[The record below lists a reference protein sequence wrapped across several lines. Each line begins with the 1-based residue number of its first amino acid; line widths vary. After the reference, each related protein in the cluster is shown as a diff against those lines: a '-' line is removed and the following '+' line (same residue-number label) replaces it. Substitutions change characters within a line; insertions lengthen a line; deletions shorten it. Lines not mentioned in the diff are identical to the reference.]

1 MRHQHHVLLSF
12 FHYIIQLHRTHIQL
26 HVHTFTAYAAAGAD
40 ALVLSCGL
48 VSANGFYMLRGAVP
62 LEKLAMAM
70 PSAVK
75 VRREREGEGGR
86 DRDRDRDRE
95 SAQVRV
101 GLCIDPHSV
110 LFLYVC

>member
-1 MRHQHHVLLSF
+1 M
-12 FHYIIQLHRTHIQL
+12 
-26 HVHTFTAYAAAGAD
+26 
-40 ALVLSCGL
+40 LSCGL